1 MKPIVTVGSINMDL
15 VSSAERI
22 PRPGETL
29 IGRTFHANSGGKGA
43 NQAVAVARLGYPSV
57 MLGMVG
63 EDALGEQLLQTLQ
76 SYGVDTSH
84 IGVATGSSGT
94 ASIVVDVAGENA
106 IIVTPGANLSVTPQY
121 LKSKREVLSSAGL
134 VLAQL
139 EVPLQTVS
147 WLAECCVQLEIPL
160 MLDPAPAAVL
170 PPQLLSQVAWFT
182 PNQTEAAFYVDGELS
197 QEETLAS
204 LFGMGLR
211 QVVLKLGANG
221 VLIACDDGR
230 RERIP
235 AVPVQTVDTTA
246 AGDAFNG
253 AFGVALMRG
262 KSIGESARFAA
273 AAAALSVTRAG
284 AQTSLASQD
293 EIDTAMGAVAS

>member
-76 SYGVDTSH
+76 GYGVDTSH
-84 IGVATGSSGT
+84 IGIAPGSSGT

-106 IIVTPGANLSVTPQY
+106 IVVTPGANLSVTPQY
-121 LKSKREVLSSAGL
+121 LKSKKEVLRSAGL

-139 EVPLQTVS
+139 EVPLQTIS
-147 WLAECCVQLEIPL
+147 WLAECCARLEIPL
-160 MLDPAPAAVL
+160 MLDPAPAAAL
-170 PPQLLSQVAWFT
+170 PLQLLSQVTWFT
-182 PNQTEAAFYVDGELS
+182 PNQTEAVFYADEELS

-204 LFGMGLR
+204 LFRLGLR
-211 QVVLKLGANG
+211 QVVLKLGAEG

-230 RERIP
+230 RDRIP

-262 KSIGESARFAA
+262 KSIGESARFAS

-293 EIDTAMGAVAS
+293 EVDTAMGAIPS